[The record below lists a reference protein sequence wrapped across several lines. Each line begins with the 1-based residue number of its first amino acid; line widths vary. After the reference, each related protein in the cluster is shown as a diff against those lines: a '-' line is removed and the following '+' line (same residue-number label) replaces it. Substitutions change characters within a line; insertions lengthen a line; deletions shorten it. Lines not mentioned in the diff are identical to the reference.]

1 MKKWNLVK
9 EISFIALSFIIPFA
23 ILIILFTTNGFA
35 MNSYKG
41 NTVMMIDMQSQYIAY
56 MKDFKHI
63 LINRESLIY
72 TTEKAFGGDYL
83 SIFTYYLGS
92 PFNLFVI
99 FFKDEAIPL
108 FFLWSSLIK
117 MCFASV
123 NFYLLTR
130 FTSKFTYQKIIFAI
144 GYGLI
149 SYSFIYLS
157 NFMWL
162 DGVMILPLVVLGL
175 HFLKEKKHYWLYPLA
190 LAYSLMTSWY
200 IGFMTC
206 VFMVLYFFYLFIA
219 KFDRENGEFYKFII
233 RFTVFS
239 LVGGFLASSYWLT
252 AFLHLSGTKGF
263 MELPKNKFFS
273 LSMLISGFLENN
285 YANNRLITQYNSYI
299 SMFVGVV
306 PLVFAITFFFN
317 KEFKLKDR
325 LAMLGVLLIY
335 LIFSLDSVT
344 TALLH
349 GGKEPTW
356 FPGRY
361 SFIIGFLVCLAASRS
376 LDEAHKLHPLYYF
389 APLVIGV
396 GGYLIVN
403 YTTHSERLEKYP
415 VSAPSAI
422 MFFITIL
429 FGVIIS
435 IIYRYNFQKLDGEK
449 VRKYIPYALPLLL
462 VVQIFSLYRGGD
474 NVLKVNKESNS
485 YQDYSVYSEDVKYS
499 RIIDAVKEY
508 EKENDND
515 KFYRMETTFNRPG
528 NYNQIN
534 NNPFFYSYSGVST
547 FSSSGKKDVESYLS
561 KIGFHYNGFFTKY
574 DGGSTYAINSLLGI
588 KYLVEDKEASSNI
601 HPYFLEYNT
610 FHKIEP
616 KDGENAIY
624 YQNPDALS
632 LGFLSDKSGSYFIN
646 EGNRAESGN
655 VYWFDHFEYQ
665 NSMFKTLNKSIGEDI
680 FYPLQVE
687 SISTSLIYT
696 TDEFGI
702 RTYKDVKKGSSIR
715 ITYSTPIEGIG
726 SPIYFSEKNYT
737 ADCYYIL
744 NGKSMPINT
753 YWNKGI
759 FSVKDTTNHLHTLNI
774 TFNQDRASVTIRPEL
789 YYENVTVLRK
799 YLNAAK
805 EGEFII
811 DEIDNT
817 LTKKAYRGHIDLA
830 DKQNKDLIFTL
841 PNEKGISVYIDG
853 KKANIYTKFNIFTA
867 VDISKLDA
875 GRHEVTI
882 QYVDKGLVA
891 SLPLSITTF
900 LGFVPLVIFYNK
912 IETKAFKK
920 KERKK

>member
-376 LDEAHKLHPLYYF
+376 LDEAHKLHTLYYF

-449 VRKYIPYALPLLL
+449 VRKYIP
-462 VVQIFSLYRGGD
+462 
-474 NVLKVNKESNS
+474 
-485 YQDYSVYSEDVKYS
+485 
-499 RIIDAVKEY
+499 
-508 EKENDND
+508 
-515 KFYRMETTFNRPG
+515 
-528 NYNQIN
+528 
-534 NNPFFYSYSGVST
+534 
-547 FSSSGKKDVESYLS
+547 
-561 KIGFHYNGFFTKY
+561 
-574 DGGSTYAINSLLGI
+574 
-588 KYLVEDKEASSNI
+588 
-601 HPYFLEYNT
+601 
-610 FHKIEP
+610 
-616 KDGENAIY
+616 
-624 YQNPDALS
+624 
-632 LGFLSDKSGSYFIN
+632 
-646 EGNRAESGN
+646 
-655 VYWFDHFEYQ
+655 
-665 NSMFKTLNKSIGEDI
+665 
-680 FYPLQVE
+680 
-687 SISTSLIYT
+687 
-696 TDEFGI
+696 
-702 RTYKDVKKGSSIR
+702 
-715 ITYSTPIEGIG
+715 
-726 SPIYFSEKNYT
+726 
-737 ADCYYIL
+737 
-744 NGKSMPINT
+744 
-753 YWNKGI
+753 
-759 FSVKDTTNHLHTLNI
+759 
-774 TFNQDRASVTIRPEL
+774 TI
-789 YYENVTVLRK
+789 
-799 YLNAAK
+799 
-805 EGEFII
+805 
-811 DEIDNT
+811 
-817 LTKKAYRGHIDLA
+817 
-830 DKQNKDLIFTL
+830 
-841 PNEKGISVYIDG
+841 
-853 KKANIYTKFNIFTA
+853 
-867 VDISKLDA
+867 
-875 GRHEVTI
+875 
-882 QYVDKGLVA
+882 
-891 SLPLSITTF
+891 
-900 LGFVPLVIFYNK
+900 
-912 IETKAFKK
+912 
-920 KERKK
+920 